1 MGYEPGDALKAFFK
15 VIVDKNNG
23 RILGAHGIGK
33 DASIMIQPY
42 LNLMNAGKHSLEP
55 INEEIGSE
63 RTKRLRREGLKRKLK
78 PHSFD
83 TVRET
88 MVPHPTLAE
97 IPIWTKYYMKDK

>member
-1 MGYEPGDALKAFFK
+1 
-15 VIVDKNNG
+15 
-23 RILGAHGIGK
+23 
-33 DASIMIQPY
+33 MIQPY

-97 IPIWTKYYMKDK
+97 IPIWTKYYMKDKYNCFIICALRIFINTVYDYANARK